1 MHSEW
6 TRIEGLGLRITI
18 GITFNQMNNVEK
30 VKYKVFSFRLHEGTK
45 KKLIEK
51 QKRSGLSWNKFI
63 NELLKK

>member
-1 MHSEW
+1 
-6 TRIEGLGLRITI
+6 
-18 GITFNQMNNVEK
+18 MNNVEK

-63 NELLKK
+63 LELINIGEKENKKRNGI